1 MADVSIVRCED
12 YDMLMAESALSLA
25 LEPFGGLD
33 WVKAG
38 MTVVI
43 KANLVSFMKP
53 ETAATT
59 HPVLLCA
66 LTNMLTEKGAK
77 VIVGDS
83 PGGLYTSASVSRV
96 YSATGVKAVEELGGK
111 LNRDFGQATAN
122 FPEAHVAKSFQ
133 YTSYLDSADAIIN
146 FCKLKSHGM
155 MSLSAA
161 AKNMFGTVPGTVK
174 PEYHFRFP
182 NPMDF
187 ASMIIDLNSY
197 FQPRLCIVDGIMAM
211 EGNGP
216 TAGVPR
222 HVGAVLASENPH
234 KLDLVCAK
242 VIGLDPKR
250 VPTLV
255 KAMEYGLVP
264 ESADELDIS
273 GNVDELVVPD
283 FDRIE
288 NCVSTQFDTQ
298 LPGVLGK
305 AFGDIA
311 KKALA
316 SVPKVIK
323 RECVGCAQCANICPA
338 HAVKM
343 KNSLPNIDRHRCIRC
358 FCCQEFCP
366 KEAMKVKRP
375 VIAKILNK

>member
-66 LTNMLTEKGAK
+66 LTKMLTEKGAK

-83 PGGLYTSASVSRV
+83 PGGLYTSAYVSRV

-174 PEYHFRFP
+174 PE
-182 NPMDF
+182 
-187 ASMIIDLNSY
+187 
-197 FQPRLCIVDGIMAM
+197 
-211 EGNGP
+211 
-216 TAGVPR
+216 
-222 HVGAVLASENPH
+222 
-234 KLDLVCAK
+234 
-242 VIGLDPKR
+242 
-250 VPTLV
+250 
-255 KAMEYGLVP
+255 
-264 ESADELDIS
+264 
-273 GNVDELVVPD
+273 
-283 FDRIE
+283 
-288 NCVSTQFDTQ
+288 
-298 LPGVLGK
+298 
-305 AFGDIA
+305 
-311 KKALA
+311 
-316 SVPKVIK
+316 
-323 RECVGCAQCANICPA
+323 
-338 HAVKM
+338 
-343 KNSLPNIDRHRCIRC
+343 
-358 FCCQEFCP
+358 
-366 KEAMKVKRP
+366 
-375 VIAKILNK
+375 